1 MSRAPFHTWRKIYRK
16 CITFIHN
23 CPALTP
29 PAVMLTGKFPI
40 PPPPLISGSGW
51 LAPPW
56 RSGFATG
63 LIPTYLSFHLQFRMI
78 LNAFPKARPPRWSL
92 LMTTLPSKKKKT
104 RKEKVRKKGEGKKA
118 KEKGRHWCVTSILA
132 TCHENCAVLV
142 HFCAEVITS
151 CLY

>member
-1 MSRAPFHTWRKIYRK
+1 MHHFYPQLPRTNAPCRNADREIP
-16 CITFIHN
+16 N
-23 CPALTP
+23 S
-29 PAVMLTGKFPI
+29 

-92 LMTTLPSKKKKT
+92 LMTTLPSKKKNEKRKSEKEGR
-104 RKEKVRKKGEGKKA
+104 RKESERKRSTLMCHFYTGYLSWELCGVSSLLCWS
-118 KEKGRHWCVTSILA
+118 HYVVPLLA
-132 TCHENCAVLV
+132 RLSNLL
-142 HFCAEVITS
+142 S
-151 CLY
+151 K